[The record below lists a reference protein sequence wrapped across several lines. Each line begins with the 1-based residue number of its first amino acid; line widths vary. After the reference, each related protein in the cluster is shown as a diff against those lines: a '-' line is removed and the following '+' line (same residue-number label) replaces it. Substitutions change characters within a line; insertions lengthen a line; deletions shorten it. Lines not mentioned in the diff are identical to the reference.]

1 MPNPSA
7 GPFWGPPTAHANF
20 CEEDYIVSR
29 YIAEF
34 INTLSNFTYI
44 FYGIYGLRKLR
55 HTGIFDLSRCF
66 PYWGLIAVGICSSAF
81 HISLK
86 YHTQM
91 LDDLSML
98 FTTTP
103 ILHRVLTA
111 NATKKNTQRTGLLL
125 GGLLLAFVIYHVKTD
140 ELIVHSSLFVSSIL
154 IIGIRTFQLIQLKTA
169 EGSPARKQI
178 WGVVRF
184 GAFIFNV
191 GFYIW
196 LIDGWICD
204 SLRDTRRMIGTPLA
218 YLLELHGWWHI
229 FTAVGAYIFIVVIDQ
244 LLSEESNIEIA
255 ESIAWP
261 ASWASK
267 SIFAG
272 RITDDGS
279 ANKKIS

>member
-1 MPNPSA
+1 MSNPSA

-20 CEEDYIVSR
+20 CEEDYVISR
-29 YIAEF
+29 YIAEL
-34 INTLSNFTYI
+34 INTLSNLTYI
-44 FYGIYGLRKLR
+44 FYGVYGLRKLR
-55 HTGIFDLSRCF
+55 QASTFELSRCF

-103 ILHRVLTA
+103 ILYRVLIV
-111 NATKKNTQRTGLLL
+111 NATRQNTQRTGLLL

-140 ELIVHSSLFVSSIL
+140 ELIVHSSLFVISIL
-154 IIGIRTFQLIQLKTA
+154 TIGIRTFQLIQLKTV

-184 GAFIFNV
+184 GAFIFNA

-204 SLRDTRRMIGTPLA
+204 FLRSTRRMIGAPWA
-218 YLLELHGWWHI
+218 YLLELHGWWHV
-229 FTAVGAYIFIVVIDQ
+229 FTAVGAYIFIVVIDK

-255 ESIAWP
+255 ESVAWP
-261 ASWASK
+261 ASWACK

-272 RITDDGS
+272 RNIDDRGVT
-279 ANKKIS
+279 KKQS